1 MSKTRIA
8 FIGAGN
14 MAASLIGGLRAQG
27 VEAARIRASDPGA
40 DTRARISAEHG
51 IETFADNHQAIDGAD
66 VVLIAVKPQAMK
78 AVCETLRAALQPGQL
93 VVSVAA
99 GITCASLARWLGEQP
114 IVRCMP
120 NTPALVRQGVSG
132 LYATAGVSP
141 LQREQAAELLS
152 AVGLA
157 VWLEQEQQLDA
168 VTAVSGSGPA
178 YFFLLIEAMTAAGV
192 KLGLPRETAA
202 KRTWPSTVTSTLPSC
217 AAVSLPPRAPPRRP
231 SSGSRPM
238 ASKRWWK
245 TPWAPPHT
253 DRQRWP
259 SSWVTKER
267 VMIGLN
273 TAAIYVLQ
281 TLGSLYL
288 LIVMLRFVLQLVR
301 ADFYN
306 PLSQFIVRAT
316 QPLLRPLRKIIPS
329 LFGLDM
335 SSLVLALILQFL
347 LMGLTLLL
355 AYGITGNPLQLL
367 VWSIIGVTALFL
379 KIFFFAMIISV
390 ILSWVAQG
398 SHNPGAELV
407 NQICEPALAPF
418 RRIVPNLGGLD
429 ISPIL
434 AFMVLKLLDMLVINN
449 LAAMTAM
456 PEILRMLV

>member
-1 MSKTRIA
+1 M
-8 FIGAGN
+8 F
-14 MAASLIGGLRAQG
+14 
-27 VEAARIRASDPGA
+27 
-40 DTRARISAEHG
+40 
-51 IETFADNHQAIDGAD
+51 
-66 VVLIAVKPQAMK
+66 
-78 AVCETLRAALQPGQL
+78 
-93 VVSVAA
+93 
-99 GITCASLARWLGEQP
+99 
-114 IVRCMP
+114 
-120 NTPALVRQGVSG
+120 
-132 LYATAGVSP
+132 
-141 LQREQAAELLS
+141 
-152 AVGLA
+152 
-157 VWLEQEQQLDA
+157 
-168 VTAVSGSGPA
+168 
-178 YFFLLIEAMTAAGV
+178 
-192 KLGLPRETAA
+192 
-202 KRTWPSTVTSTLPSC
+202 
-217 AAVSLPPRAPPRRP
+217 
-231 SSGSRPM
+231 
-238 ASKRWWK
+238 
-245 TPWAPPHT
+245 
-253 DRQRWP
+253 
-259 SSWVTKER
+259 
-267 VMIGLN
+267 GLN
-273 TAAIYVLQ
+273 TAAIYVIQ

-288 LIVMLRFVLQLVR
+288 LVVLLRFVLQLVR

-335 SSLVLALILQFL
+335 SSLLLALVIQFL

-355 AYGITGNPLQLL
+355 AYGMTGNPLQLL

-449 LAAMTAM
+449 LAVMTGM